1 MKFYRIILCV
11 CLSVMFSMV
20 SLFPTNLTAQTKPF
34 SFLILPNDCSGQS
47 SSSRTIPLKFNIP
60 DSLQVIQKSNGIYFQ
75 MEDCSYVFHPGK
87 PILPIITRNI
97 DIQDNEIPSYILT
110 KHVKAKRIVLQQDTL
125 ACAPEAKTFTDSF
138 ENSKLPFLKEENVQS
153 KGLIGMSRE
162 EPVKEWVSI
171 HEYSQVFPTMNVK
184 HAITMDEQKK
194 QLVLHIH
201 PIYLYQGHVYLIT
214 ELQLEVGLKSSDDE
228 DRPDE
233 KDNSSIILTPKE
245 LYEEAVALAK
255 MQQEDGFETS
265 IITLADVQSYPV
277 AEDPSVSAGFSDAPE
292 ELRSSIQHYDTVLA
306 GRIRSM
312 LREKLQ
318 KDEVDYLT
326 ILGDASYIPPSY
338 YEFSFDMLDDID
350 QWVPTDI
357 YYSSP
362 FYTDTLTF
370 EVTVGRLPV
379 QSKKEAQFQI
389 DKMKRYREALAKP
402 ELWNSA
408 IALFGGDPFR
418 GDYFGELHQCRLI
431 NDDVFNG
438 FSIDKKFQ
446 TSDLFTKEEFLST
459 LQEEFLTF
467 VWNMGHGSGTAFMLE
482 DDAVKGT
489 DLLNL
494 PQKNQLPVI
503 VSEACG
509 NGAWDTR
516 FTTPSGKT
524 HTSSFSEAVLASSGA
539 GIAYVGGARVNYAGY
554 RIKEDQYI
562 QDVSDVAFMD
572 AIVEY
577 FFLASQE
584 YPEECLGDWATKALE
599 KYYILDI
606 QTSYYLLP
614 PHIKTLFGFTLLGD
628 PTLRIPLP
636 EEKPSYEVPTITLD
650 EGLYPSLTG
659 TTTSILSIDQKPNCE
674 IETDSPSVQYIYAAL
689 EDEEKGVLSSD
700 TLPPANQK
708 IISTSLDFLQ
718 KAYATIRYSTE
729 DSKEKRIVFDGR
741 YDYDLSLQ
749 ESYDLTL
756 LRKNENRARVVEV
769 KNEGIHPIKNAS
781 IEITSSS
788 GEKIEKTFP
797 YISRDFSENVIHE
810 YQFPGNGE
818 YTIQI
823 NVPVH
828 SGETYSQ
835 DNQQT
840 VTYHIQEKPICR
852 VGILSSGEY
861 YPSFAEGLLSLD
873 KLNKQFASENQSI
886 EVQIVELIH
895 DSKGRTSYDLLG
907 FDALVLFET
916 FWMRADY
923 NFILPDLEKFAQQ
936 GGKILGI
943 HSSISGNE
951 QMNMT
956 NTSLQTFFGIRPEV
970 FVADEINDEP
980 NAEFQMSKPLLH
992 SEKTSYQIENQYAL
1006 IPKDEVLGQQ
1016 KWNSSHLVDGAKIVG
1031 TGSQN
1036 GLALIQK
1043 NGNIFL
1049 FTGLMYNRYF
1059 TESSETFTLFHD
1071 LIQSLFH
1078 PTQNVSIGVVEAKN
1092 ALSTIQAFKE
1102 ALWCVE
1108 VVNHSSLPVN
1118 DLWLQVNDQEK
1129 LPVGTLEP
1137 HQRKVIETSLQS
1149 AQVGTCSH
1157 EFALMTG
1164 DQTLET
1170 LDQYSL
1176 RYIAQQ
1182 PNPSEEDLSIVLDHW
1197 EEGKPLYAFGD
1208 SFMLSGKGF
1217 PGSHLRIG
1225 EQTIPVDQEGE
1236 FQAHIQPPDAPEFLR
1251 CYLEFDEVQGKT
1263 LKIPMKWYEPCD
1275 MYLHI
1280 GDSYIMTQG
1289 ESKKIDSPP
1298 VILAGRTV
1306 VPISVIADGFGAKV
1320 EWEAKTQTIRI
1331 HYIDRSIKLQIGNSE
1346 ATKVVDGEEKSIQL
1360 DSPPIIINGRTMV
1373 PLRFIAECFG
1383 AEIDW
1388 DGVSQVVSLKAYKP
1402 SSMKEEPTA
1411 FIRST
1416 PSNQKTELFT
1426 AKADIP
1432 SYVLSCQ
1439 ETKDGLFVATRYGI
1453 HQYQGED
1460 EISFTPYP
1468 ANFPHQSLSFDPE
1481 DFSFAV
1487 HSDYFVVH
1495 NGNGVYRIHRQTQE
1509 CDLLLSRFENH
1520 NLLVEKMNFY
1530 RIDGMLVRGDLL
1542 YVLCP
1547 LYGLM
1552 VYNVVTH
1559 EYLYTIGIDF
1569 GLSLA
1574 CSDSHIAVYTLFE
1587 VLILI
1592 NPEDFSFH
1600 QCRLENFFSYAN
1612 VTFVDN
1618 TKLALYNLRD
1628 VEKWI
1633 PFSVSRILSN
1643 DTIDM
1648 EDWDEYSSFSRLRG
1662 DLVYIAD
1669 GPSHYGI
1676 LVEESGGSL
1685 EFTTEV
1691 LQMDFTGGKNINPL
1705 QEDISDCKRQKNWIP
1720 NPEGVKIIP
1729 QQNSYVCTQAEPGN
1743 PDQVMY
1749 TIEDRVVRHS
1759 LRSKANPI
1767 FSMLMGYAWSGES
1780 YSSLRLSI
1788 DYSEEEIK
1796 LIFLLDITDFQD
1808 EKPAYRKY
1816 YQIDVGDGDF
1826 AFATYT
1832 FTDDYLIVYD
1842 PFKNS
1847 LLWFD
1852 LSSEE
1857 LAHRQFFALEDPASA
1872 PVYVSNLTVVNDV
1885 VYFIDSFNEDIFTV
1899 SVENGFTKIFDGSQY
1914 INSLQMNHLSI
1925 DGDTFYF
1932 HDSVS
1937 KNIFTCNKEGI
1948 TGWISQDLLGASSI
1962 GDMDIHGNQILYLD
1976 PLEGNVCVQNLWMEE
1991 SVVSSEED
1999 ISFSEDQIICEYYPG
2014 MQVNKQIGIYI
2025 DAPFTELQIT
2035 SDEEVD
2041 IGEIKQKQ
2049 SQVIQLSISPQEEK
2063 TIILKVIVDGIEK
2076 DLPIQCVQQEKF
2088 VTLYDQ
2094 SIFAD
2099 TWKGVVWSK
2108 NPCTIE
2114 EKRQYCWIDCML
2126 MEAIFTCDISNKK
2139 DTYFLSFED
2148 ILLEAQ
2154 LNENWY
2160 VYQNSEGQRY
2170 RRDGV
2175 LFQKDSRGNVFIEP
2189 TLYVTYAKG
2198 KIKRNPES
2206 VTISGL

>member
-1 MKFYRIILCV
+1 
-11 CLSVMFSMV
+11 MFSMV

-34 SFLILPNDCSGQS
+34 SFLILPNDCSDQS
-47 SSSRTIPLKFNIP
+47 SASRTIPLKFNIS
-60 DSLQVIQKSNGIYFQ
+60 DSLQVIQKTNGVYFQ

-97 DIQDNEIPSYILT
+97 DIQNNEIPSYILT
-110 KHVKAKRIVLQQDTL
+110 KHVKAKKIVLQQDTL

-153 KGLIGMSRE
+153 KGVIGMSRE
-162 EPVKEWVSI
+162 EPVREWVSI
-171 HEYSQVFPTMNVK
+171 HEYSQVFPTVNVK

-214 ELQLEVGLKSSDDE
+214 ELQLELGLQSSDDE

-245 LYEEAVALAK
+245 LYEEALALAK
-255 MQQEDGFETS
+255 MQKEDGFETS
-265 IITLADVQSYPV
+265 VITLADVQSYPV
-277 AEDPSVSAGFSDAPE
+277 AEDPSINDGFSDVSK

-338 YEFSFDMLDDID
+338 YEFSFDMLDDVD

-389 DKMKRYREALAKP
+389 DKMKRYREVLAKP
-402 ELWNSA
+402 ELWNNA

-418 GDYFGELHQCRLI
+418 GDYFGELHQCSLI
-431 NDDVFNG
+431 NKDAFNG

-459 LQEEFLTF
+459 LQEEPLTF

-482 DDAVKGT
+482 DDAVNGT

-562 QDVSDVAFMD
+562 QDISNVGFMD

-584 YPEECLGDWATKALE
+584 YPDGSLGDWATKALE

-650 EGLYPSLTG
+650 KGLYPSITG

-689 EDEEKGVLSSD
+689 EDEEKSLLSSG

-708 IISTSLDFLQ
+708 TISTTLDFLQ

-756 LRKNENRARVVEV
+756 LRKDENRARVVEV
-769 KNEGIHPIKNAS
+769 KNEGIHPVKNAS
-781 IEITSSS
+781 IEITFSS
-788 GEKIEKTFP
+788 GDKTEKIFP
-797 YISRDFSENVIHE
+797 YISRDFSETLIHE
-810 YQFPGNGE
+810 YQFPANGE
-818 YTIQI
+818 YTVQI
-823 NVPVH
+823 NVPVL

-840 VTYHIQEKPICR
+840 VIYQIQEKPICR

-916 FWMRADY
+916 FWMRADF
-923 NFILPDLEKFAQQ
+923 NFILPDLEKFTQH

-943 HSSISGNE
+943 HSTITGNE

-956 NTSLQTFFGIRPEV
+956 NTSLQTFWGIRPEV
-970 FVADEINDEP
+970 FVAEEINDES
-980 NAEFQMSKPLLH
+980 NAEFQLSKPLFH
-992 SEKTSYQIENQYAL
+992 SEKTSYQIDNQYSL
-1006 IPKDEVLGQQ
+1006 VPKDEVLGQQ
-1016 KWNSSHLVDGAKIVG
+1016 KWTSAHLVDNAKIVG

-1036 GLALIQK
+1036 GLALIQ
-1043 NGNIFL
+1043 NNENIFL

-1059 TESSETFTLFHD
+1059 TESSETFALFHD
-1071 LIQSLFH
+1071 LVLSLFD
-1078 PTQNVSIGVVEAKN
+1078 PTQNVSFGVVEPKN
-1092 ALSTIQAFKE
+1092 TSSSIQAFE
-1102 ALWCVE
+1102 ETSWCVE
-1108 VVNHSSLPVN
+1108 VVNHSNLPAN

-1129 LPVGTLEP
+1129 IPVGTLEP
-1137 HQRKVIETSLQS
+1137 HQRKVMEASLHS
-1149 AQVGTCSH
+1149 THVGTCSH

-1182 PNPSEEDLSIVLDHW
+1182 PSPTESDLVVILDQW
-1197 EEGKPLYAFGD
+1197 EEGKPIYAFGD
-1208 SFMLSGKGF
+1208 SFKLSGKGF
-1217 PGSHLRIG
+1217 PGSHLCVG
-1225 EQTIPVDQEGE
+1225 EQTIPIDQSGD
-1236 FQAHIQPPDAPEFLR
+1236 FQAHIQSSDAPDTLC
-1251 CYLEFDEVQGKT
+1251 CYLEFDEVRGKT
-1263 LKIPMKWYEPCD
+1263 LEIPIKWYEPCE

-1280 GDSYIMTQG
+1280 GDGHIMTQG

-1320 EWEAKTQTIRI
+1320 EWEAKTQTIKI

-1388 DGVSQVVSLKAYKP
+1388 DGVSQVVSLNAYKP
-1402 SSMKEEPTA
+1402 SSVKGEPMA

-1416 PSNQKTELFT
+1416 SSIQKTELFT

-1439 ETKDGLFVATRYGI
+1439 ETKDGLFVATKFGI
-1453 HQYQGED
+1453 HQYQGE
-1460 EISFTPYP
+1460 EKISFTPYP
-1468 ANFPHQSLSFDPE
+1468 EDFPHQSLSFDPE
-1481 DFSFAV
+1481 GFSFAV
-1487 HSDYFVVH
+1487 HSDYFVLPNR
-1495 NGNGVYRIHRQTQE
+1495 NGIYRIHRQNQE
-1509 CDLLLSRFENH
+1509 CDLLIPKYENH
-1520 NLLVEKMNFY
+1520 NLLVEKRNFY
-1530 RIDGMLVRGDLL
+1530 RIEGMLVRGDLL

-1552 VYNVVTH
+1552 VYNVATG

-1574 CSDSHIAVYTLFE
+1574 CSDSYIAVYTLFDM
-1587 VLILI
+1587 LTLI

-1600 QCRLENFFSYAN
+1600 QCMLENFYTFAN

-1618 TKLALYNLRD
+1618 TKLAIYNLRD

-1633 PFSVSRILSN
+1633 PLSVSRILSN

-1648 EDWDEYSSFSRLRG
+1648 EDWDEYSSFARLRG

-1669 GPSHYGI
+1669 GSSHYGI
-1676 LVEESGGSL
+1676 LKEESGGSL
-1685 EFTTEV
+1685 EFTTEI
-1691 LQMDFTGGKNINPL
+1691 LQMDFNGGKNMNPL
-1705 QEDISDCKRQKNWIP
+1705 QEDISDCKRLKNWIP

-1743 PDQVMY
+1743 PEHVMY
-1749 TIEDRVVRHS
+1749 VKEDRIVRHS
-1759 LRSKANPI
+1759 LRSKANPM
-1767 FSMLMGYAWSGES
+1767 FSMLLGYAWSGES
-1780 YSSLRLSI
+1780 YSSLRLDI

-1796 LIFLLDITDFQD
+1796 LVFCLDITDFQD
-1808 EKPAYRKY
+1808 EKPTYRKN

-1826 AFATYT
+1826 AFATYA
-1832 FTDDYLIVYD
+1832 FTSDYLIVYD

-1857 LAHRQFFALEDPASA
+1857 LAYRQFFALVDPANAPMSA
-1872 PVYVSNLTVVNDV
+1872 FDLTVFDNI

-1899 SVENGFTKIFDGSQY
+1899 SPENGFTKIFDGSQY
-1914 INSLQMNHLSI
+1914 VNSLQMNHLSI
-1925 DGDTFYF
+1925 DGETFYF

-1948 TGWISQDLLGASSI
+1948 AGWISQDSLGAASI
-1962 GDMDIHGNQILYLD
+1962 RDMDIHGNQILYID
-1976 PLEGNVCVQNLWMEE
+1976 PLEGNVCVQNLLMEE
-1991 SVVSSEED
+1991 SSVSSEED
-1999 ISFSEDQIICEYYPG
+1999 ISFSNDHIICEYYPG
-2014 MQVNKQIGIYI
+2014 MQVTKQIGIYI

-2035 SDEEVD
+2035 SDEEID
-2041 IGEIKQKQ
+2041 IGEIQQKQ

-2094 SIFAD
+2094 SIFAY

-2114 EKRQYCWIDCML
+2114 EKRLYCWIDCML
-2126 MEAIFTCDISNKK
+2126 MEAMFPCEISDKK

-2175 LFQKDSRGNVFIEP
+2175 LFQKDSQGNVFIEP

-2198 KIKRNPES
+2198 KIKRNAES